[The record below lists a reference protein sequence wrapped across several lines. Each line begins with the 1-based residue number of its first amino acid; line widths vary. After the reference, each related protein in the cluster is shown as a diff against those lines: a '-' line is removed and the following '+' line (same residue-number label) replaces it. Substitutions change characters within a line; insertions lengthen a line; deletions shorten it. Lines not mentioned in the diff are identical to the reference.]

1 MHTHDLYSFETDD
14 PSLAGPF
21 RRASEVPE
29 PVRGLQLYVL
39 KPRIQ
44 RSSPD
49 PTQPTASVVPTRGK
63 SRTVEVFQPP
73 SAEVFKTLSGNHT
86 QLQGLLEFVD
96 NAIEAIRKKQIESRA
111 VSAAAAE
118 SSERAVPLQTH
129 KQVTPKI
136 RLTPI
141 LCILA
146 LARPRPRPARRKP
159 TKAVLLTST
168 KTTMPPA
175 APPLVTDITQCSSPS
190 WFVAAAWCGWWTT
203 ARG

>member
-1 MHTHDLYSFETDD
+1 MLNGDGPHAIWMHTHDLYSFETDD

-129 KQVTPKI
+129 KQVTPAKGSELWDI
-136 RLTPI
+136 SFFLFSLTPPSPPS
-141 LCILA
+141 LLSP
-146 LARPRPRPARRKP
+146 LSPR
-159 TKAVLLTST
+159 
-168 KTTMPPA
+168 
-175 APPLVTDITQCSSPS
+175 
-190 WFVAAAWCGWWTT
+190 
-203 ARG
+203 